1 MRATRVSM
9 PAGKTPTPNP
19 STVLGRQLGDEL
31 RRLREAAGYTTSE
44 AAEALDCTKG
54 KISRIENGRVTVR
67 LPDLTAML
75 HAYQLSDDSVRDRL
89 AALARRANRRRREGW
104 WHQYGSV
111 LGDTYRDYIEMETI
125 CDAIRTFQAQ
135 LIPGLLQTPEYGRAV
150 TVASRAWQTPEQI
163 DQFVQVRLARQER
176 LVGEDPLDLWA
187 VLAEGVLRQEVGG
200 PGVMHAQLE
209 HLVSMA
215 EHPNVTIQV
224 LPFSRGAHSGM
235 FGPYLLL
242 SFPRV
247 SALDLVLTETP
258 IGNIWMEQESE
269 VHRFRELFD
278 DARTSALPP
287 TESLRLIRRIAKEHR
302 P

>member
-1 MRATRVSM
+1 MPVMKSAT
-9 PAGKTPTPNP
+9 TNP

-31 RRLREAAGYTTSE
+31 RRLREARGFTTTD
-44 AAEALDCTKG
+44 AADALDCTKG

-75 HAYQLSDDSVRDRL
+75 HAYQVSESATVERLST
-89 AALARRANRRRREGW
+89 LARRANRRRREGW
-104 WHQYGSV
+104 WHQYGEV

-125 CDAIRTFQAQ
+125 CDTIRTFQAQ
-135 LIPGLLQTPEYGRAV
+135 LVPGLLQTPEYGRAV
-150 TVASRAWQTPEQI
+150 TVASRAWQTAEQI
-163 DQFVQVRLARQER
+163 EQFVQVRLARQGR
-176 LVGEDPLDLWA
+176 LTGDDPLEFWA
-187 VLAEGVLRQEVGG
+187 VLAEGVLHQQVGG
-200 PGVMHAQLE
+200 ASVMADQLD
-209 HLVSMA
+209 HLVQMA
-215 EHPNVTIQV
+215 DRPNITVQV

-258 IGNIWMEQESE
+258 TGNIWLEQEPE
-269 VHRFRELFD
+269 VLRYRELFD